1 VSIKA
6 ALNLDPALWQ
16 RLVPATRL
24 EQMRGCCASGVAA
37 LDHLLGGGWPRGA
50 LGELIGRRSSGRTAI
65 LYATLAAAINAGETV
80 ALIDSGGALD
90 PRSAAR
96 SGITLSH
103 LLWVRSPG
111 EHALKAADLVTAAG
125 GFGLVALDLGEG
137 RARIPSAAWNR
148 LKHAAERQRAAVI
161 VATPWQT
168 VGAFATSA
176 VTLEGDGARFA
187 WPPLPNPLPLSGE
200 RGPDRPLR
208 GPDRQGAGAP
218 LLLALESKAARG
230 RGRWRG
236 EGEDPRC
243 AWLAFSYRN

>member
-1 VSIKA
+1 MSIKA

-50 LGELIGRRSSGRTAI
+50 LGELVGRRSSGRTAI

-137 RARIPSAAWNR
+137 RTRIPSAAWNR

-176 VTLEGDGARFA
+176 VTLEGHGAQFTRVREGRQSLPELFA
-187 WPPLPNPLPLSGE
+187 G
-200 RGPDRPLR
+200 
-208 GPDRQGAGAP
+208 GAGPSQGPESCVQP

-243 AWLAFSYRN
+243 AWLAFSYRS

>member
-1 VSIKA
+1 MSIKT
-6 ALNLDPALWQ
+6 ALNLDPALLQ

-24 EQMRGCCASGVAA
+24 QQIRGCCASGVAA

-50 LGELIGRRSSGRTAI
+50 LGELVGRRSSGRTAI
-65 LYATLAAAINAGETV
+65 LHATLATAINAGETV

-90 PRSAAR
+90 PRSAAQ

-103 LLWVRSPG
+103 LLWVRCPA
-111 EHALKAADLVTAAG
+111 EHTLKAADLVTAAG

-168 VGAFATSA
+168 VGAFAATA
-176 VTLEGDGARFA
+176 VTLESHGARFA
-187 WPPLPNPLPLSGE
+187 RVSEGRLC
-200 RGPDRPLR
+200 RPELIV
-208 GPDRQGAGAP
+208 GGAGPSQGPASSDSLP

-230 RGRWRG
+230 RGRWQG

-243 AWLAFSYRN
+243 AWLAFSYRS